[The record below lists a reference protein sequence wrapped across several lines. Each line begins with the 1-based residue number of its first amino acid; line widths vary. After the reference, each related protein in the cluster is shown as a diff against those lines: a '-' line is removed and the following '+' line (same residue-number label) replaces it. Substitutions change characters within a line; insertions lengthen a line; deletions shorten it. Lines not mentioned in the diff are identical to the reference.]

1 MSGNRKGGQHKLVIT
16 KKSLQYPVDPGNPGN
31 IKIEKESDVA
41 AETTLPQEALQLK
54 LGLRV
59 KLAQTVELFE
69 VRFKPGADG
78 LLPLHVQPADD
89 PIAQDLTATLGRAP
103 DERWATFL
111 ADYDPLFGAK
121 FKTTLRLSP
130 FAVHDNGF
138 QVVTVAFTHANHTFA
153 RDNYVFGISLLP
165 GKNNAG
171 VQLNLGTGGGGS
183 AAPAKKTTKTP
194 AKASKARTSSK
205 KSSKKSAQTSPKK
218 SKGGAR
224 RNR

>member
-1 MSGNRKGGQHKLVIT
+1 MSGNRRGGQHKLVIT
-16 KKSLQYPVDPGNPGN
+16 KKSLQYPVDPGDPGN
-31 IKIEKESDVA
+31 VKIEKESDVA
-41 AETTLPQEALQLK
+41 AETPLPSQALQLK

-69 VRFKPGADG
+69 VRFKPGPDG
-78 LLPLHVQPADD
+78 LLPLHAQPVDD

-111 ADYDPLFGAK
+111 ADYDPAFGAK

-138 QVVTVAFTHANHTFA
+138 QVITVAFTHANRTFA

-171 VQLNLGTGGGGS
+171 VQLNLGPGGGG
-183 AAPAKKTTKTP
+183 AAAKKATKTP
-194 AKASKARTSSK
+194 AKAAKARK
-205 KSSKKSAQTSPKK
+205 PAKKSAKKAPRK
-218 SKGGAR
+218 SKGRAR

>member
-1 MSGNRKGGQHKLVIT
+1 MSGNRRGGQHKLVIT

-31 IKIEKESDVA
+31 VKIEKESDVA
-41 AETTLPQEALQLK
+41 AETPLPSQALQLK

-69 VRFKPGADG
+69 VRFKPGPDG
-78 LLPLHVQPADD
+78 LLPLHAQPVDD

-111 ADYDPLFGAK
+111 ADYDPAFGAK

-138 QVVTVAFTHANHTFA
+138 QVITVAFTHANHAFA

-171 VQLNLGTGGGGS
+171 VQLNLGPGGGGAS
-183 AAPAKKTTKTP
+183 AKKATKARTKARKPAKKS
-194 AKASKARTSSK
+194 AKKAPR
-205 KSSKKSAQTSPKK
+205 K
-218 SKGGAR
+218 SKGRAR

>member
-31 IKIEKESDVA
+31 VKIEKESDVA
-41 AETTLPQEALQLK
+41 AETPLPQQALQLK
-54 LGLRV
+54 LGLRIRQ
-59 KLAQTVELFE
+59 AQTVELFE
-69 VRFKPGADG
+69 VRFKPGPDG

-138 QVVTVAFTHANHTFA
+138 QVVTVAFTHANHSFA

-171 VQLNLGTGGGGS
+171 VQLNLGTGGGGAA
-183 AAPAKKTTKTP
+183 AAPKKTKKTP
-194 AKASKARTSSK
+194 ATASKAKKPSK
-205 KSSKKSAQTSPKK
+205 KSPKK
-218 SKGGAR
+218 SPKRSRGAAR
-224 RNR
+224 RTR

>member
-1 MSGNRKGGQHKLVIT
+1 M
-16 KKSLQYPVDPGNPGN
+16 
-31 IKIEKESDVA
+31 
-41 AETTLPQEALQLK
+41 
-54 LGLRV
+54 
-59 KLAQTVELFE
+59 
-69 VRFKPGADG
+69 RFKPGPDG

-89 PIAQDLTATLGRAP
+89 PIAQDLTTTLGRAP

-171 VQLNLGTGGGGS
+171 VQLNLGTGGGGDRGGEED
-183 AAPAKKTTKTP
+183 KTPKKTP
-194 AKASKARTSSK
+194 ASKTARPRRGRP
-205 KSSKKSAQTSPKK
+205 SPR
-218 SKGGAR
+218 SPGAAGDAAGR
-224 RNR
+224 RPAADPARGPDPRRSDERRRA

>member
-1 MSGNRKGGQHKLVIT
+1 MSGNRRGGQHKLVIT

-31 IKIEKESDVA
+31 VKIEKESDVA
-41 AETTLPQEALQLK
+41 AETPLPSQALQLK

-69 VRFKPGADG
+69 VRFKPGPDG
-78 LLPLHVQPADD
+78 LLPLHAQPIDD

-111 ADYDPLFGAK
+111 ADYDPAFGAK

-138 QVVTVAFTHANHTFA
+138 QVITVAFTHANRTFA

-171 VQLNLGTGGGGS
+171 VQLNLGPGGGG
-183 AAPAKKTTKTP
+183 AAAKKATKTP
-194 AKASKARTSSK
+194 AKAAKARK
-205 KSSKKSAQTSPKK
+205 PAKKSAKKAPRK
-218 SKGGAR
+218 SKGRAR

>member
-1 MSGNRKGGQHKLVIT
+1 MSGNRRGGQHKLVIT
-16 KKSLQYPVDPGNPGN
+16 KKSLQYPVDPGDPGN
-31 IKIEKESDVA
+31 VKIEKESDVA
-41 AETTLPQEALQLK
+41 AETPLPSQALQLK

-69 VRFKPGADG
+69 VRFKPGPDG
-78 LLPLHVQPADD
+78 LLPLHAQPVDD

-111 ADYDPLFGAK
+111 ADYDPAFGAK

-138 QVVTVAFTHANHTFA
+138 QVITVAFTHANRTFA

-171 VQLNLGTGGGGS
+171 VQLNLGPGGGGAS
-183 AAPAKKTTKTP
+183 AKKTTKSP
-194 AKASKARTSSK
+194 AKAAKPRKPA
-205 KSSKKSAQTSPKK
+205 KKSAKKAPRK
-218 SKGGAR
+218 SKSRAR

>member
-1 MSGNRKGGQHKLVIT
+1 MSGNRRGGQHKLVIT

-31 IKIEKESDVA
+31 VKIEKESDVA
-41 AETTLPQEALQLK
+41 AETPLPSQALQLK

-59 KLAQTVELFE
+59 K
-69 VRFKPGADG
+69 
-78 LLPLHVQPADD
+78 
-89 PIAQDLTATLGRAP
+89 
-103 DERWATFL
+103 RWATFL
-111 ADYDPLFGAK
+111 ADYDPAFGAK

-138 QVVTVAFTHANHTFA
+138 QVITVAFTHANHAFA

-171 VQLNLGTGGGGS
+171 VQLNLGPGGGGAS
-183 AAPAKKTTKTP
+183 AKKATKARTKARKPAKKS
-194 AKASKARTSSK
+194 AKKAPR
-205 KSSKKSAQTSPKK
+205 K
-218 SKGGAR
+218 SKGRAR

>member
-1 MSGNRKGGQHKLVIT
+1 MSGNQKGGQHKLVIT

-31 IKIEKESDVA
+31 VKIEKESDVEA
-41 AETTLPQEALQLK
+41 QTSLPLQAIQLK
-54 LGLRV
+54 LGLRI
-59 KLAQTVELFE
+59 KQAQTVELFE
-69 VRFKPGADG
+69 VRFKPGATG
-78 LLPLHVQPADD
+78 VLPLHVQPADD
-89 PIAQDLTATLGRAP
+89 PIAHDLTATLGRAP

-171 VQLNLGTGGGGS
+171 VQLNLGPGGS
-183 AAPAKKTTKTP
+183 GSTAPPKKTTKTTTP
-194 AKASKARTSSK
+194 AKASKAK
-205 KSSKKSAQTSPKK
+205 KPAKKSAKKSPKK
-218 SKGGAR
+218 SGGAAR